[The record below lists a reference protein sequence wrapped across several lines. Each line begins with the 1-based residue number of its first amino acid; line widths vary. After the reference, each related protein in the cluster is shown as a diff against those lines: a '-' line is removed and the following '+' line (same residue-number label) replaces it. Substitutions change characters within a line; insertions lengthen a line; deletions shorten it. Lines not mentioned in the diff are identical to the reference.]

1 LLRLAC
7 ARGVVGV
14 AKELADAGTEV
25 NAKDS
30 NGMTALQ
37 WVAKRKHRDMV
48 ALLLVMTNKLKNANT
63 QGFVTSSR

>member
-1 LLRLAC
+1 
-7 ARGVVGV
+7 
-14 AKELADAGTEV
+14 V
-25 NAKDS
+25 NAKDG